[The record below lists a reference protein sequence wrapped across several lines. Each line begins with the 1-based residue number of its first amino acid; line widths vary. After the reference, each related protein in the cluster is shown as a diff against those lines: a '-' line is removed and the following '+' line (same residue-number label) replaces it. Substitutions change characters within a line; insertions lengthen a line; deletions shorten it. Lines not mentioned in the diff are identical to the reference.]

1 MACTPVVGVSDDVR
15 VRATGEE
22 LEGELRHVALAPTA
36 SGILEVLARRPDYGE
51 REVLESA
58 VLDEVEGLVGDSWH
72 WRYNTRTPDGR
83 PDPLGQ
89 LNVMCSRSAAL
100 IAGSSDRD
108 RWVLAGDQLYIDVD
122 LSEAGTPAGTRFAI
136 GEAEIE
142 ITAKPHRGCPKFTA
156 RFGDDALRLVNSE
169 VGVALN
175 LRGRNARVTRGG
187 TIHVGDPVERVER

>member
-1 MACTPVVGVSDDVR
+1 MDT

-22 LEGELRHVALAPTA
+22 LQRGLRHVALAPRTP
-36 SGILEVLARRPDYGE
+36 GVLEALARRPDYGE
-51 REVLESA
+51 REVLETA

-72 WRYNTRTPDGR
+72 WRHNTHTPEGR

-89 LNVMCSRSAAL
+89 LNVMGSRAAAL
-100 IAGSSDRD
+100 IAGSNQRD

-142 ITAKPHRGCPKFTA
+142 ITEKPHRGCPKFTA
-156 RFGDDALRLVNSE
+156 RFGADALRLVNSE
-169 VGVALN
+169 IGLALN
-175 LRGRNARVTRGG
+175 LRGRNARVVRGG
-187 TIHVGDPVERVER
+187 TIHVGDPVVRVEP